1 MLFGIVLTIMVQ
13 SSSITTSMIVPLI
26 GAGILTL
33 EQVFPFTLGANI
45 GTTVTAML
53 ASLATGN
60 VAAVTVAFAHLFFNI
75 TGIAIVYP
83 IAQIRQIPLKMARGL
98 AELTS
103 RSRVYAFIY
112 VGCVFYIIPLLLI
125 LVWR

>member
-1 MLFGIVLTIMVQ
+1 
-13 SSSITTSMIVPLI
+13 
-26 GAGILTL
+26 
-33 EQVFPFTLGANI
+33 
-45 GTTVTAML
+45 ML

-112 VGCVFYIIPLLLI
+112 LGCVFYIIPLLLI